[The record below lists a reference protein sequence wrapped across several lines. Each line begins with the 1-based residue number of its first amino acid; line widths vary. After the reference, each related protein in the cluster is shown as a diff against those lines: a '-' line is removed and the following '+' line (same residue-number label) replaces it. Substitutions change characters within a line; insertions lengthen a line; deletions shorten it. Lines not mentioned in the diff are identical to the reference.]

1 MVRSDRAV
9 LAKVSGGECGGQG
22 EIYRYKTIDSRVKNI
37 APTRDQISDTERYKF
52 RDGSDLEIFY
62 QELIQELSGTATNI
76 KETTQIFSGTSS
88 SDMTGVISNLNNIK
102 QAIISGNNG
111 LQSILNYP
119 TANLLTLNTTQAA
132 ALANQR
138 NANNLTSAQ
147 VQVLNQ
153 RIANTAIGIQEL
165 LAYLEGLSI
174 QNAQYLIDNITQTQ
188 HLKNQTV
195 ELLGSWKTDAFQNF
209 SLISGNLNKLKTTF
223 DTAHSLYNSIGELQ
237 NGILGLESKRSAIAA
252 LHQSQGCTATYYKPI
267 CDMLWY
273 LIQTQKNIFTI
284 AANNIN
290 TKIDQ
295 IAQYSGSNEE
305 GTISL
310 STPLVTISQ
319 QFTSTS

>member
-1 MVRSDRAV
+1 M
-9 LAKVSGGECGGQG
+9 
-22 EIYRYKTIDSRVKNI
+22 
-37 APTRDQISDTERYKF
+37 
-52 RDGSDLEIFY
+52 EIFY

-76 KETTQIFSGTSS
+76 KETTQTFSGTSS
-88 SDMTGVISNLNNIK
+88 SDTTGVISNLNNIR
-102 QAIISGNNG
+102 QTIISGNNG
-111 LQSILNYP
+111 LQTILSYP
-119 TANLLTLNTTQAA
+119 TTNLLTLNSTQAA

-138 NANNLTSAQ
+138 NTINLTSAQ

-153 RIANTAIGIQEL
+153 RITNTAIGIQEL

-174 QNAQYLIDNITQTQ
+174 QNAQYLIDGIIQTQ
-188 HLKNQTV
+188 QLKNQTV
-195 ELLGSWKTDAFQNF
+195 ELLGSRKTNASQNF

-237 NGILGLESKRSAIAA
+237 NGILSLEAKRSTIAA
-252 LHQSQGCTATYYKPI
+252 LHQSQGCSATYYKPI

-284 AANNIN
+284 TDNNIN

-295 IAQYSGSNEE
+295 IAQYSGRNEE
-305 GTISL
+305 GTVLL
-310 STPLVTISQ
+310 STPFVAISQ